1 MQSKCNMNNGMDMT
15 WDLISE
21 SMDKYEYMGNDQNP
35 MKIKDCV

>member
-15 WDLISE
+15 WDSTSE
-21 SMDKYEYMGNDQNP
+21 SMDKYEYMGNDQIL